1 MKGKRTMSKTAGHI
15 FEDAIYSGVTA
26 NQDKVP
32 QSDVDNARAM
42 LRSAGI
48 DPSWLKT
55 PQEAGIKSG
64 RMSPKTDLYV
74 LTPTGQEYKISAK
87 YNGKIQFCSVNRNTA
102 ASMFALAAERAN
114 IDSKDLDNFIG
125 KFKSSLPKGVSER
138 EYYTWVDNHRDQFLK
153 EMKHWLKEYPELNYH
168 LTDIALTGDGLF
180 KDKKALANW
189 VLTENK
195 FVMITD
201 DYTKKCS
208 KIAKPDF
215 RKKSRKN
222 RTDNEANFRMDA
234 DLSELDI

>member
-1 MKGKRTMSKTAGHI
+1 MPKTAGHI

-26 NQDKVP
+26 NETSVP
-32 QSDVDNARAM
+32 QSDVDKARAM

-74 LTPTGQEYKISAK
+74 LTPSGQEYKISAK
-87 YNGKIQFCSVNRNTA
+87 YNGKIQLCSVNRNTA
-102 ASMFALAAERAN
+102 ASMFALAAEKAN
-114 IDSKDLDNFIG
+114 INSKGLDNFIE

-138 EYYTWVDNHRDQFLK
+138 EYYTWADNHRDLFLK
-153 EMKHWLKEYPELNYH
+153 EMEHWLKEYPELNRH
-168 LTDIALTGDGLF
+168 LTEIALTGNGLF
-180 KDKKALANW
+180 EDKKAIANCII
-189 VLTENK
+189 TENK

-208 KIAKPDF
+208 KIARIDF
-215 RKKSRKN
+215 RKKSRKSK
-222 RTDNEANFRMDA
+222 TDNEACFRMDA
-234 DLSELDI
+234 DLCDLET